1 MKSIRMRCCCFIA
14 AASLAGGGATML
26 MTGCKGL
33 DYSARAE
40 GTGVQIIGA
49 IVVLA
54 KYHASTHQKAVAE
67 QQARAAFVAAA
78 KPAYEKRRVTVKL
91 DSVKRVE
98 KVERDYEKRIT
109 RARSAP
115 AAGGATKT
123 ADTAQLE
130 QEKKQAI
137 ENLQAE
143 AAAELASVDSA
154 WRSLGGATDRSV
166 ASADTAA
173 TGSVPTASTRDREA
187 LIASAGAHLPAYIA
201 VPVPAQGVAAEQG
214 GKAIV
219 MLWDTRRQR
228 LASDDVLV
236 LDRKP
241 AVGVDA
247 RVDGVTARFAG
258 N

>member
-1 MKSIRMRCCCFIA
+1 MKSMRLRCCCFVA
-14 AASLAGGGATML
+14 AASMAGGSAMIL
-26 MTGCKGL
+26 MTGCEGL

-54 KYHASTHQKAVAE
+54 RYHASTHQKAVAE

-78 KPAYEKRRVTVKL
+78 KPAYEKRRGTVKT

-98 KVERDYEKRIT
+98 KVERDYEKRIA
-109 RARSAP
+109 RAKSAGASAP
-115 AAGGATKT
+115 TVGATD
-123 ADTAQLE
+123 AARLE

-137 ENLQAE
+137 EKLQAE
-143 AAAELASVDSA
+143 ASAELASVDSA
-154 WRSLGGATDRSV
+154 WRSLGGATDHAV
-166 ASADTAA
+166 GSADTAA
-173 TGSVPTASTRDREA
+173 TASVPAATTRDREA